1 MAAAI
6 LSATRSNATVQ
17 GTINLKGLARLIE
30 LSKRASPM
38 ISEIIVM
45 GGQIGIDDPNHAKK
59 DYFLNPWLELV
70 VTVEDWKNNLQY
82 DRANKIAT
90 IDKTINLF

>member
-6 LSATRSNATVQ
+6 VSATRKNTTVQ

-30 LSKRASPM
+30 LSKRTPPI

-59 DYFLNPWLELV
+59 DYFINPWLEIV
-70 VTVEDWKNNLQY
+70 ATVEDWKNNLQY
-82 DRANKIAT
+82 DRANKVVT
-90 IDKTINLF
+90 IDKTVNLF